1 MSNTSLEFS
10 GTLRK
15 HNTNPEQ
22 LVFTEKSDAI
32 FHASESLAGSNM
44 PSIRNI
50 RLYLLLFSIELQ
62 FKRILLSSGVLIIDL
77 EDRKK
82 FGHQLTK
89 LYAKCLEM
97 ILVEKNYPI
106 ISLFEKYNK
115 LYGKHLRYYAG
126 LEDLFGSPISDDD
139 FSLLREFRESLVS
152 VSK

>member
-1 MSNTSLEFS
+1 
-10 GTLRK
+10 
-15 HNTNPEQ
+15 
-22 LVFTEKSDAI
+22 
-32 FHASESLAGSNM
+32 M

>member
-1 MSNTSLEFS
+1 MSKISLELS

-15 HNTNPEQ
+15 HGTNPEQ
-22 LVFTEKSDAI
+22 LVFGEKSDAI
-32 FHASESLAGSNM
+32 FHASESLTGSNT

-62 FKRILLSSGVLIIDL
+62 FKRILLSSGVSIIDL
-77 EDRKK
+77 GDRKK

-89 LYAKCLEM
+89 LYAKCLKK
-97 ILVEKNYPI
+97 ILVEKNDTI
-106 ISLFEKYNK
+106 KNLFGKYNK
-115 LYGKHLRYYAG
+115 LYGKDLRYYAG
-126 LEDLFGSPISDDD
+126 LEDLFGSRISDDD